1 MILNHKNKIS
11 IVLGGRKPLPF
22 FFFLNPPPDQPSGH
36 LGHLGGGV
44 PPCPAACSLATSSW
58 RRAVWSAGGAGGGR
72 RPGGECHGGA
82 QPARPPSPPPW
93 PPRRASGRARG
104 CPLCSSPS
112 SGSHSTCAKLRS
124 QPEVGLCRSMLGVAR
139 ASRRAWLRRAAA
151 RANSAEPSDHC
162 KIVGI
167 WILPSMKYP

>member
-1 MILNHKNKIS
+1 MLGEQEEGDDQEVELNL
-11 IVLGGRKPLPF
+11 LGLPL
-22 FFFLNPPPDQPSGH
+22 
-36 LGHLGGGV
+36 
-44 PPCPAACSLATSSW
+44 
-58 RRAVWSAGGAGGGR
+58 
-72 RPGGECHGGA
+72 
-82 QPARPPSPPPW
+82 PPPW

-124 QPEVGLCRSMLGVAR
+124 QPEVGLCRGMLGVAR

-167 WILPSMKYP
+167 WISPSMKYP